1 MMYVDINLYRMP
13 ETDEILTKDEVLKYL
28 KISHQTLYKLMK
40 KDSFPHMRLER
51 KLIFKK
57 SDIDAWLESKRVK

>member
-1 MMYVDINLYRMP
+1 MP
-13 ETDEILTKDEVLKYL
+13 ATDELLTKEEVLEYL

-40 KDSFPHMRLER
+40 NDSFPHMRLER
-51 KLIFKK
+51 KLIFRK